1 MAEPRDAR
9 DAMTDQ
15 DPGREQ
21 GVAEDRPHGHSVYEA
36 SEFLGAPPSEAI
48 PESEV
53 SLAQRFLNVRTIG
66 SLAFALVLLFLLFR
80 VVLGIDFGAIIGLIR
95 GADPVLLL
103 AALVVYYLTFPL
115 RGGRWW
121 YILRTVGT
129 HIRFWV
135 ATEILFLSWFVNCLV
150 PAKLGDLYRAYLL
163 KGNFGGSASRTVG
176 TIFVERITDI
186 VVIFG
191 LALAAGFWSFR
202 GRAMPEVDFIFVAA
216 FLLATLLVLLL
227 LVLRFAGQHIERFLP
242 GRVEGFYTRFR
253 EGTIAALTPR
263 AVGVIGTL
271 TVVVWLA
278 EGLRV
283 FFVIKALDL
292 PDAQLGISAAV
303 FVALVAALLT
313 AIPLTPAGIGFVEAG
328 IVAALT
334 LYGVSAE
341 SAVAIALTDRAI
353 SILTVIV
360 LGGIDYVRSPLVRRA
375 HRAGLGTSSAQES
388 LTGT

>member
-1 MAEPRDAR
+1 MTEDPRPPPEHKTDAEA
-9 DAMTDQ
+9 
-15 DPGREQ
+15 
-21 GVAEDRPHGHSVYEA
+21 DRPHGHAVYEA
-36 SEFLGAPPSEAI
+36 TEFLGTPDSEAI

-53 SLAQRFLNVRTIG
+53 SLARRFLNLRTIG
-66 SLAFALVLLFLLFR
+66 SLVFALLLLFLLFR
-80 VVLGIDFGAIIGLIR
+80 VVLNIDFATTVELIKGANP
-95 GADPVLLL
+95 AFLL
-103 AALVVYYLTFPL
+103 AAFVVYYLTFPL

-121 YILRTVGT
+121 YLLAKVGT

-163 KGNFGGSASRTVG
+163 KGNYGGSASRTVG
-176 TIFVERITDI
+176 TIFVERIADI

-202 GRAMPEVDFIFVAA
+202 GRSRPEVDFIFVAA
-216 FLLATLLVLLL
+216 ALLAAILVTLL
-227 LVLRFAGQHIERFLP
+227 LVLRFAGHHLERFLP
-242 GRVEGFYTRFR
+242 GRAAGFYARFR
-253 EGTIAALTPR
+253 EGSTKALTPR
-263 AVGVIGTL
+263 AVAVLGTV
-271 TVVVWLA
+271 TVVIWLA

-283 FFVIKALDL
+283 FFVIHALDL
-292 PDAQLGISAAV
+292 PDVQLGISASI

-328 IVAALT
+328 IVAALS
-334 LYGVSAE
+334 LYGVPPE
-341 SAVAIALTDRAI
+341 SAVAVALTDRAI

-360 LGGIDYVRSPLVRRA
+360 LGGLDYLRSPLVRRA
-375 HRAGLGTSSAQES
+375 HQTGLGSPPTHEA

>member
-1 MAEPRDAR
+1 MTTEPES
-9 DAMTDQ
+9 
-15 DPGREQ
+15 PPEHEP
-21 GVAEDRPHGHSVYEA
+21 EDWPHGHSMYEP
-36 SEFLGAPPSEAI
+36 SDFLGAPASEAI

-66 SLAFALVLLFLLFR
+66 SLVFALVLLVLFFR
-80 VVLGIDFGAIIGLIR
+80 VVLGIDFGSTIALIR
-95 GADPVLLL
+95 EADPTLLL

-121 YILRTVGT
+121 YILRKVGT
-129 HIRFWV
+129 HIRYWV

-150 PAKLGDLYRAYLL
+150 PAKLGDLYRAFLL

-176 TIFVERITDI
+176 TIFIERITDI
-186 VVIFG
+186 VIIFG
-191 LALAAGFWSFR
+191 LAVAAGFWSFR
-202 GRAMPEVDFIFVAA
+202 GRAMPQVDFIFVAA
-216 FLLATLLVLLL
+216 FLLAAILVLL
-227 LVLRFAGQHIERFLP
+227 VVILRFAGQHIERFLP
-242 GRVEGFYTRFR
+242 GRVEGFYARFR
-253 EGTIAALTPR
+253 EGTLAALTPR
-263 AVGVIGTL
+263 AVAVIGSL

-328 IVAALT
+328 IVGALT
-334 LYGVSAE
+334 LYGVSPE

-360 LGGIDYVRSPLVRRA
+360 LGGLDYVRSPLVRRA
-375 HRAGLGTSSAQES
+375 HAAGLGNPPPPAQEPI
-388 LTGT
+388 TGT